1 MHSTKD
7 RIRILFP
14 RVRLVR
20 EKNRDENS
28 IFSSQEAFV
37 KLEIQESLSSSY
49 PLCMPGFDLPLK
61 PSTSDQME
69 HANPFQVA
77 PAHPE
82 DLSLLHPVN
91 NSVFVVIYTPMKK

>member
-1 MHSTKD
+1 
-7 RIRILFP
+7 
-14 RVRLVR
+14 
-20 EKNRDENS
+20 
-28 IFSSQEAFV
+28 
-37 KLEIQESLSSSY
+37 
-49 PLCMPGFDLPLK
+49 MPGFDLPLK